1 MKQELT
7 TFLNWLFGVLF
18 SAIGLINCF
27 VGNDPEF
34 GIFILC
40 LSVLFYPPF
49 QQLFQK
55 KTRWSIPSFVLIVL
69 GVFIFW
75 ASLGV
80 GELFD
85 KIALLLE

>member
-7 TFLNWLFGVLF
+7 TLLKWLFALLF

-27 VGNDPEF
+27 VGNDPGF
-34 GIFILC
+34 GIFILF

-49 QQLFQK
+49 QELFQK

>member
-7 TFLNWLFGVLF
+7 TLLKWLFGVLF
-18 SAIGLINCF
+18 SVIGLINCF
-27 VGNDPEF
+27 AGNDTEF

-40 LSVLFYPPF
+40 LSVLFYPLF
-49 QQLFQK
+49 QELFQK

>member
-27 VGNDPEF
+27 AGNDTEF
-34 GIFILC
+34 GIFILF

-49 QQLFQK
+49 QELFQK
-55 KTRWSIPSFVLIVL
+55 MTRWTIPSFALILL

-80 GELFD
+80 GELFL
-85 KIALLLE
+85 KVQLLFG

>member
-27 VGNDPEF
+27 AGNDTEF
-34 GIFILC
+34 GIFILF

-49 QQLFQK
+49 QELFQK
-55 KTRWSIPSFVLIVL
+55 KTRWTIPSFALILL
-69 GVFIFW
+69 GVFIMW

-80 GELFD
+80 GELFL
-85 KIALLLE
+85 KVQLLFG

>member
-1 MKQELT
+1 MKQAVT
-7 TFLNWLFGVLF
+7 TFLNWFFAVLF

-27 VGNDPEF
+27 VGNDPGF
-34 GIFILC
+34 GIFILF

-55 KTRWSIPSFVLIVL
+55 KTRWTIPSFALILL
-69 GVFIFW
+69 GVFIVW

-80 GELFD
+80 GELID
-85 KIALLLE
+85 KINMILG